1 MAGKDPI
8 IAGVAGRYATAL
20 FDLANENSQ
29 LDQIA
34 SDLDQF
40 QSMLDESTDLASLVR
55 SPVYSAADQ
64 QRALAAVL
72 EKAGISGLT
81 ANFIGLIAKNR
92 RLFVVSDIIKAYRML
107 LSQHRG
113 EISAE
118 VASATALSDE
128 QMEALRTSL
137 KEAMGKDVQIQT
149 SVDPALLGGLIVK
162 VGSRMI
168 DNSLRTKLSNLKLAM
183 KEVG

>member
-40 QSMLDESTDLASLVR
+40 QSMLDESSDFASLVR
-55 SPVYSAADQ
+55 SPVYSADDQ

-118 VASATALSDE
+118 VSSATALSDE